1 MYAKDFSCLTVVSMA
16 LFGGG
21 VVFWGADSTSC
32 GRCPEIQCDT
42 QAQECDIVLLSALFW
57 RDTMCNR
64 ISNIARYK
72 SLTRGQI
79 SRHARKVISEAFFTQ
94 LVISKDGSLVS
105 SYVLYQF

>member
-1 MYAKDFSCLTVVSMA
+1 MA

-42 QAQECDIVLLSALFW
+42 QAQKCDIVLLGVLL
-57 RDTMCNR
+57 RRGTMFNR
-64 ISNIARYK
+64 FSNTARYK

-79 SRHARKVISEAFFTQ
+79 SWYARKVISEAFFTQ

-105 SYVLYQF
+105 SDVLDQF